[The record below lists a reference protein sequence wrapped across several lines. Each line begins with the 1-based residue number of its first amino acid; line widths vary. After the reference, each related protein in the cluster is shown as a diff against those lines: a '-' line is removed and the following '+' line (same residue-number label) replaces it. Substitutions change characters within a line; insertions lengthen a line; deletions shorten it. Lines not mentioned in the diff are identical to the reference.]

1 MSTAGK
7 VLSVLVI
14 LVAVAWMFLT
24 ATVSQLNHNGAEA
37 VEQLKK
43 QVEKLDKDVATAT
56 HDLQKAKDDWTL
68 DQVATQDRL
77 TVLQARQTDLEKA
90 RSVVQE
96 IKTRV
101 DLQLADAETIAK
113 TSATNLE
120 QRIAEKKNET
130 EALVKTRTEVEQLKT
145 ERTELVGRLTELRE
159 KFKAT
164 LEENR
169 SLTERVQK
177 KGAVPAS
184 RSVSPPA
191 RPVSF
196 TR

>member
-14 LVAVAWMFLT
+14 LVAIAWMFLT
-24 ATVSQLNHNGAEA
+24 AAVSQLNHNGAEA

-43 QVEKLDKDVATAT
+43 QVEKLDNDVLTAT
-56 HDLQKAKDDWTL
+56 RDLQKAKDDWTQ
-68 DQVATQDRL
+68 DQIATQDTL
-77 TVLQARQTDLEKA
+77 TVLQARQSDLEKA

-113 TSATNLE
+113 ASATNLE

-130 EALVKTRTEVEQLKT
+130 ENLARLKADVEQLKA
-145 ERTELVGRLTELRE
+145 ERTELVNRLTELRE

-164 LEENR
+164 LQENR
-169 SLTERVQK
+169 TLTERVQK
-177 KGAVPAS
+177 KAAVP
-184 RSVSPPA
+184 VS